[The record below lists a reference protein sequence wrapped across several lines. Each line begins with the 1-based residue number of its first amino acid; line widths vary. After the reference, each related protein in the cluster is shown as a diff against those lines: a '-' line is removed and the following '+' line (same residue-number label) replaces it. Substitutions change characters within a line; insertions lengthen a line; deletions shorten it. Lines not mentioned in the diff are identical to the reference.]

1 MVAIG
6 GSIESVTISGR
17 RFSVASDADS
27 NRKLGGHESEIQ
39 SNGDGSI
46 RKIKT
51 RVAWMIDGLTLSV
64 DDFMG
69 DHEFLQQI
77 SDRNTL
83 VPVTITYASGL
94 AYQGTGTITGELQYS
109 SQNSTA
115 SVTLGGSGTLT
126 KQ

>member
-27 NRKLGGHESEIQ
+27 NRKLGGSESEIQ
-39 SNGDGSI
+39 ANGDGTV

-51 RVAWMIDGLTLSV
+51 SVPWMIDGLTLSV
-64 DDFMG
+64 DDILG
-69 DHEFLQQI
+69 DHEFLQ
-77 SDRNTL
+77 SVANRNTL
-83 VPVTITYASGL
+83 VPITITYASGL
-94 AYQGTGTITGELQYS
+94 SYQGTGTITSELQYS

-115 SVTLGGSGTLT
+115 SVTLGGNGNLT
-126 KQ
+126 RQ